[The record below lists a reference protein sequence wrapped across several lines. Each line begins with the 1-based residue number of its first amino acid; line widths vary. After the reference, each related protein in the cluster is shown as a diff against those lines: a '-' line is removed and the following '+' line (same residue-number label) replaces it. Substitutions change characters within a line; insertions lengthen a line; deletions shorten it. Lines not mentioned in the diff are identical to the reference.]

1 MTPAVHGG
9 SVFFLMVQILVK
21 IPYIRLIAKIQVVG
35 AEMFWIKYASEA
47 GVLDVSSAGS
57 YYLLQSEALSSSL
70 EIVEEFGY
78 DILTELGSGAF
89 GTVFEAAQHKILKVV
104 NLSVPTNRNELRMVK
119 KFKHENVMTVGSSFF
134 ARLLSRAKFL
144 ANKCVL

>member
-1 MTPAVHGG
+1 
-9 SVFFLMVQILVK
+9 
-21 IPYIRLIAKIQVVG
+21 
-35 AEMFWIKYASEA
+35 MFWIKYASES

-57 YYLLQSEALSSSL
+57 HYLLQSEALRSSL

-89 GTVFEAAQHKILKVV
+89 GTVFEAAQHRILKVV
-104 NLSVPTNRNELRMVK
+104 NLSMPTNRNELRMVK
-119 KFKHENVMTVGSSFF
+119 KFKHENIMTVGSSFF